1 MWSLIR
7 ADLMAN
13 ADRKRQP
20 APVYWARVVGKLL
33 VTPQVQV
40 VVLFRIGHALAAT
53 PLRPLAF
60 LLRSL
65 GLMIAGAELH
75 PDAEIGP
82 GFALVHSSGVVIGGG
97 VVAGRDLRVAQGVT
111 LGEPGRGAPEETWG
125 FPTLGDHV
133 TLGANATVLGRRSLG
148 DGCVVGANSVVTRDV
163 PGLTLVVGSPA
174 KPVRELTWDLIL
186 GGPGVATRAA
196 AEAATHTP
204 GAGDT
209 AGTTEGGVAAQ

>member
-1 MWSLIR
+1 MSAMWSLIR

-40 VVLFRIGHALAAT
+40 VVLFRIGHALAHT

-60 LLRSL
+60 VLRSI
-65 GLMIAGAELH
+65 GLVLSGAELH
-75 PDAEIGP
+75 PDATIGP
-82 GFALVHSSGVVIGGG
+82 GFALVHSNGVVIGGG
-97 VVAGRDLRVAQGVT
+97 VVAGRDLRLAQGVT

-133 TLGANATVLGRRSLG
+133 TLGANAIVLGQRTLG

-163 PGLTLVVGSPA
+163 PALTLVVGSPA
-174 KPVRELTWDLIL
+174 KPVRELTWDLVL
-186 GGPGVATRAA
+186 GGPGEATRAA
-196 AEAATHTP
+196 
-204 GAGDT
+204 GD
-209 AGTTEGGVAAQ
+209 